1 MENPGI
7 QPNENSPEEPS
18 DSSSVGHSGSG
29 IDFLDYLFVVM
40 KHKKMVLKTCVV
52 AVFLT
57 SCVALLLPNI
67 YTATALILPPQQETS
82 DLATML
88 GNAGDIAA
96 LAGLQVNNNSGDLYL
111 GLLQSRS
118 VADAII
124 DKFDLMQVYDEE
136 FRVKAYQA
144 LRKYASVSQGRK
156 DGIISITVNDEDPE
170 RAAAIANA
178 YVDEIKKF
186 NVRLNLSNAGRERAF
201 IEDRLAV
208 ARSDLLRAEES
219 LKEFQEK
226 NNAIE
231 IDAQAEAII
240 DSIASLKG
248 ELASKEVELGVL
260 LVSHTEQKLVV
271 KIVRRA
277 INELKAQISKLEQSP
292 TGEHTSG
299 DIFISTAKVPELR
312 AQYVRYLRDVKIQ
325 ETLFELLTKQY
336 EMAKIR
342 EAKNISTI
350 QVIDEAVPPDRQ
362 SSPKRLL
369 IIILVALAA
378 GMCAIL
384 GAFVKEFTE
393 QMPEGHRQR
402 WTQVKEMASRWR
414 REGNR

>member
-7 QPNENSPEEPS
+7 QPNENNPDEPT
-18 DSSSVGHSGSG
+18 DHSSVGHSGSG

-156 DGIISITVNDEDPE
+156 DGIIAITVNDEDPE

-208 ARSDLLRAEES
+208 AKSDLLRAEES

-299 DIFISTAKVPELR
+299 DIFIPTAKVPELR

-378 GMCAIL
+378 GMSAIL